1 MVDRQLD
8 ERPRPLGPEPAL
20 GVALAALGLAVVVLV
35 AGTDGLGSNVR
46 LGLIPAAGVVGA
58 LLVLRHRD
66 RRDNARR
73 EQALRRAIDE
83 IQAKSQL
90 LSGVAHEIQDPLT
103 SLLGLSELL
112 RDTTALSS
120 EEIREFIDLMHG
132 EANDLAMLA
141 EDLYVVSASAY
152 TGAEDH
158 GPSSIDLLLEADRA
172 VRSLRDHGKQV
183 RVRGRELVVVTELPR
198 LRHVL
203 RSVLANVERFGGT
216 RVDVVVEERDGTPTI
231 IVSDDGPPLDD
242 EAVAETGAGGG
253 AGRSGRSGVRIA
265 IASMM
270 AASFGGRLAYQRS
283 PGWTNFVISFDSADD
298 GGHAAAARAP
308 RLGSVG

>member
-1 MVDRQLD
+1 MVDTQLD
-8 ERPRPLGPEPAL
+8 DRPRPLGPEPAL
-20 GVALAALGLAVVVLV
+20 GVALAALGLGVVVFL
-35 AGTDGLGSNVR
+35 AGMEGLGSSVR
-46 LGLIPAAGVVGA
+46 LGLVPAAAVIGA

-66 RRDNARR
+66 RRENSRR
-73 EQALRRAIDE
+73 ETVLRSAIDE

-112 RDTTALSS
+112 RDTTALST

-152 TGAEDH
+152 TGAAEH
-158 GPSSIDLLLEADRA
+158 VPSPIDLLLEADRA
-172 VRSLRDHGKQV
+172 VRPLRDHGRQV

-203 RSVLANVERFGGT
+203 RSVLANVDRFGGKT
-216 RVDVVVEERDGTPTI
+216 IEVVVEERDGTPTI

-242 EAVAETGAGGG
+242 EAIAQTGAGGG

-270 AASFGGRLAYQRS
+270 AASTTSEAPAG
-283 PGWTNFVISFDSADD
+283 PIS
-298 GGHAAAARAP
+298 
-308 RLGSVG
+308 